1 MRQLIAIAFVLIA
14 ATGIGRDVCQENAVS
29 VLEAALEYVGVRE
42 ATGRN
47 DGHEV
52 EHFQRMTSTKR
63 GDAWCGSFVFTAFV
77 EGGVLKGP
85 GGGRAFAWSP
95 TWHPAERQVWHKA
108 RGINSRFQGKG
119 RKQPMPG
126 DVFGLHYAHLGRYGH
141 VGLLVSDEGKH
152 WKTVEGNT
160 NGAGS
165 REGDGVYLK
174 RRLKNQIDVISRW
187 AC

>member
-1 MRQLIAIAFVLIA
+1 MRNLLAIAFVLIA
-14 ATGIGRDVCQENAVS
+14 ASSGARDRCTENALRVID
-29 VLEAALEYVGVRE
+29 AALDYVGVRE

-47 DGHEV
+47 DGREV
-52 EHFQRMTSTKR
+52 EHIQAMTGTKR

-77 EGGVLKGP
+77 EGGVMGP

-95 TWHPAERQVWHKA
+95 TWHPVDRQVWHKE

-119 RKQPMPG
+119 LKQPLPG
-126 DVFGLHYAHLGRYGH
+126 DVGGLYYAKLGRYGH
-141 VGLLVSDEGKH
+141 VLLLVSDEGRF

-160 NGAGS
+160 NDAGS

-174 RRLKNQIDVISRW
+174 RRRKDQLDVISRW
-187 AC
+187 TC

>member
-1 MRQLIAIAFVLIA
+1 MRKLIAIAFVLLA
-14 ATGIGRDVCQENAVS
+14 ATSGARDRCTDNALRVID
-29 VLEAALEYVGVRE
+29 AALDYVGVRE

-47 DGHEV
+47 DGTEV
-52 EHFQRMTSTKR
+52 EHFQRMTGTKR

-77 EGGVLKGP
+77 EGGVMVP

-95 TWHPAERQVWHKA
+95 SWHPAERQVWTKQ
-108 RGINSRFQGKG
+108 RGVNSRFQGKG

-126 DVFGLHYAHLGRYGH
+126 DVGGLYYAHLGRYGH
-141 VGLLVSDEGKH
+141 VLLLLSDEDKY